1 MKIFMKSRNYEIL
14 LKLWKYYKIRMV
26 KLKQEKQM
34 IMLYMNK
41 KVLAKSGVI
50 IKKSLSLK

>member
-1 MKIFMKSRNYEIL
+1 
-14 LKLWKYYKIRMV
+14 MV

-50 IKKSLSLK
+50 IKKSFESKIN